1 MKKYL
6 KPLFLS
12 ALLLMTGAGVFA
24 QQDLKFGH
32 INSNELLREMPERA
46 QAQRELQREEE
57 KLIEQLEQM
66 QVEFNQKLQQFTEQQ
81 DTLTSLVKQMR
92 ERELNEIQER
102 IRQFQMTAQDD
113 LQRKQ
118 MELLQPIFD
127 KIERAITKVAEE
139 EGLIYV
145 FDISGNS
152 LLYYG
157 DQSINIQPLVKR
169 ELGIE

>member
-1 MKKYL
+1 MKKFL
-6 KPLFLS
+6 KPLFLV
-12 ALLLMTGAGVFA
+12 ALLMIGAGGYA
-24 QQDLKFGH
+24 QQNLKFGH
-32 INSNELLREMPERA
+32 IDSNELLRNMPEREA
-46 QAQRELQREEE
+46 AQRELQKEEE
-57 KLIEQLEQM
+57 KLIEQLEFM

-81 DTLTSLVKQMR
+81 DTLTSLVRQMR

-102 IRQFQMTAQDD
+102 IRQFQATAQED

-118 MELLQPIFD
+118 MELLQPIFE
-127 KIERAITKVAEE
+127 KIERAIAKVAEE

-152 LLYYG
+152 LLYHG
-157 DQSINIQPLVKR
+157 DQSIDIQPHVKR